1 MSEVADRA
9 GYGVLADPLTLKIQR
24 RLPGPIEQ
32 VWAYLTE
39 SELRGRWLARG
50 DMELTEGGRVELIWR
65 NDELSDAPAQRPDG
79 FAEEMRME
87 TRVRRV
93 EPPRLLAFGWND
105 GSEVTFELEPQG
117 SEVLLTVT
125 HRRLPDRDTLLKVA
139 AGWHTHLDIWVDQAN
154 RRPAQ
159 PFWPAWQR
167 LHAEYDARLS

>member
-1 MSEVADRA
+1 MSEVLEG
-9 GYGVLADPLTLKIQR
+9 GYGVLTEPLTLRIQR
-24 RLPGPIEQ
+24 RLPGPIDR

-50 DMELTEGGRVELIWR
+50 DMELKEGGRVELVWR
-65 NDELSDAPAQRPDG
+65 NDELSETPAVRPEG

-87 TRVRRV
+87 TTVHRVD
-93 EPPRLLAFGWND
+93 PPRLLAFGWAD

-117 SEVLLTVT
+117 SQVLLTVT

-139 AGWHTHLDIWVDQAN
+139 AGWHTHLDIWVERAN
-154 RRPAQ
+154 GRAPQ

-167 LHAEYDARLS
+167 LHADYAARLA